1 MPEVRRFTPLA
12 LVVLMALFGLGVYHA
27 LGLFKTDTTQTA
39 AKPTDEQ
46 TQFILPGTLYLT
58 QDGAIY
64 SLHDGHFTRIT
75 ASQRGWQQP
84 SLLPD
89 GRLLAVAR
97 GAQSSDVY
105 TLNPDGSVAQ
115 QLTQNAARG
124 AHASIDLNHW
134 SFYPVVSPDGDTLF
148 TAYDEPKSG
157 YMVDLAIWSRPLS
170 SPESAQRRW
179 TMPNEF
185 TGGDIMPVPLSTGGI
200 LYVKYAVDS
209 KERITSRIWLQA
221 RPGSAGVPLTGA
233 DDDCLWPAL
242 SPDEH
247 RLAMVCTGAQQQA
260 QLELVPFDGARIGP
274 ARVLVNDRLTSAPLW
289 SPDGKGIAYLAP
301 ASAGGGFQLWW
312 LDSVTSKHAAQPVQV
327 TVNLALDASSRPAWA
342 AN

>member
-1 MPEVRRFTPLA
+1 MQGVRRFAPLA
-12 LVVLMALFGLGVYHA
+12 LVALMALFGFGVYHV
-27 LGLFKTDTTQTA
+27 LGLFKTDTTRA
-39 AKPTDEQ
+39 ATKPTEEQ

-64 SLHDGHFTRIT
+64 SLHGGHFTRIT
-75 ASQRGWQQP
+75 DTQHGWTQP

-89 GRLLAVAR
+89 GRVLAVAR
-97 GAQSSDVY
+97 AAQSSDVY
-105 TLNPDGSVAQ
+105 ILNPDGSVAQ
-115 QLTQNAARG
+115 QLTQNAAR
-124 AHASIDLNHW
+124 AHGSIDLNHW
-134 SFYPVVSPDGDTLF
+134 SFYPVVSPDGSTLF
-148 TAYDEPKSG
+148 TAYDSPKAG

-179 TMPNEF
+179 TLPNDY
-185 TGGDIMPVPLSTGGI
+185 TGGDIMPLPLSTGGI

-221 RPGSAGVPLTGA
+221 RPGSAGVPLSSA

-242 SPDEH
+242 SPD
-247 RLAMVCTGAQQQA
+247 RRWLAMVCTGAQQQA
-260 QLELVPFDGARIGP
+260 QLEVAPFDGAQIGP
-274 ARVLVNDRLTSAPLW
+274 ARVLVNDRLTAAPLW

-312 LDSVTSKHAAQPVQV
+312 LDRATAARPAQPVQV
-327 TVNLALDASSRPAWA
+327 TTNLALDASSRPAWSA
-342 AN
+342 S